1 MSVHGIN
8 SVYALNVQDN
18 KTNYFVKC
26 KYNCRFDFKKNNCSM
41 KNRLWTK
48 DFTLITVANL
58 LMAVAF
64 YFMVPVLPVFLSDN
78 FSATE
83 SQIGLVLSFY
93 TIAALLIRPFAGY
106 ALDVVSRYSIYV
118 VSLLLFSTVFF
129 GYVWA
134 TSILFVLVLRFIH
147 GLTWGSMSTAGS
159 TIAVD
164 LVPQKRRGEGIGI
177 FGLSMTIAMA
187 IGPLI
192 AIAITGDSGYERLF
206 YTAAGFSFFGLVL
219 ALFVRV
225 PKIKPLKRKFK
236 ISSLIEKKALP
247 VSLNVFLVTIPYGGI
262 ISFIALYGRSIGIE
276 SSGLFFLL
284 IAVGIAISRI
294 LSGKSFDRVGPK
306 KICIL
311 GLSLLIVGLTN
322 LALNKTSWGYHSS
335 ALIVG
340 FGFGIIMAT
349 FQAIANHN
357 VEADKRGAA
366 NSTYLTLFDSGIGV
380 GMLLVGYLIQVVGYS
395 GAYILC
401 GVIEVLALIVFIFY
415 TLPRFEKSSY
425 NDYSY

>member
-1 MSVHGIN
+1 
-8 SVYALNVQDN
+8 
-18 KTNYFVKC
+18 
-26 KYNCRFDFKKNNCSM
+26 M
-41 KNRLWTK
+41 KSALWTK
-48 DFTLITVANL
+48 DFTLITLANL
-58 LMAVAF
+58 LMAIAF

-83 SQIGLVLSFY
+83 GQIGLVLSFY

-106 ALDVVSRYSIYV
+106 ALDVIGRYSIYV
-118 VSLLLFSTVFF
+118 GSLLIFSTIFF
-129 GYVWA
+129 GYIWA
-134 TSILFVLVLRFIH
+134 TSILLVLLLRFMH

-192 AIAITGDSGYERLF
+192 AIAITGDSSYTRLF
-206 YTAAGFSFFGLVL
+206 LSAAGFSFLGLVL

-225 PKIKPLKRKFK
+225 PKINTLKKSFK

-247 VSLNVFLVTIPYGGI
+247 VSINMFFVTIPYGGI
-262 ISFIALYGRSIGIE
+262 ISFIALYGRSIGVE
-276 SSGLFFLL
+276 NSGLFFLL
-284 IAVGIAISRI
+284 IAIGIAISRI

-311 GLSLLIVGLTN
+311 GLTLLIGGLLL
-322 LALNKTSWGYHSS
+322 LALNKSFFGYHVS

-349 FQAIANHN
+349 FQAIANHKVKAEN
-357 VEADKRGAA
+357 RGAA
-366 NSTYLTLFDSGIGV
+366 NSTYLTFFDLGIGC
-380 GMLLVGYLIQVVGYS
+380 GMLLVGYLIQLMDYS
-395 GAYILC
+395 GAFILC
-401 GVIEVLALIVFIFY
+401 SVIELLALIVFVFY
-415 TLPRFEKSSY
+415 TFPKFEQLSNK
-425 NDYSY
+425 DFL

>member
-1 MSVHGIN
+1 
-8 SVYALNVQDN
+8 
-18 KTNYFVKC
+18 
-26 KYNCRFDFKKNNCSM
+26 M
-41 KNRLWTK
+41 KHKLWTK
-48 DFTLITVANL
+48 DFTLITMANL
-58 LMAVAF
+58 LMAIAF
-64 YFMVPVLPVFLSDN
+64 YFMVPVLPVFLKDN

-106 ALDVVSRYSIYV
+106 ALDVMGRFGIYV
-118 VSLLLFSTVFF
+118 GSLLVFSAVFF
-129 GYVWA
+129 GYIWA
-134 TSILFVLVLRFIH
+134 TSILFVLVLRFMH

-164 LVPQKRRGEGIGI
+164 LVPEKRRGEGIGV

-192 AIAITGDSGYERLF
+192 AIAITGVSNYERLF
-206 YTAAGFSFFGLVL
+206 YSAAGFSFLGLLL

-225 PKIKPLKRKFK
+225 PKITSVKRKFK
-236 ISSLIEKKALP
+236 MSSLIEKNALP

-262 ISFIALYGRSIGIE
+262 ISFIALYGRSIGID

-294 LSGKSFDRVGPK
+294 LSGKSFDKVGPK

-311 GLSLLIVGLTN
+311 GLGLLIAGLSF
-322 LALNKTSWGYHSS
+322 LAFNKSFFGYHFS

-357 VEADKRGAA
+357 IKAENRGAA
-366 NSTYLTLFDSGIGV
+366 NSTYLTFFDSGIGF
-380 GMLLVGYLIQVVGYS
+380 GMLLVGYLIQVIDYS
-395 GAYILC
+395 GAFILC
-401 GVIEVLALIVFIFY
+401 GIIELLALLVFMFY
-415 TLPRFEKSSY
+415 TLPKFKESSF
-425 NDYSY
+425 NNTL

>member
-1 MSVHGIN
+1 MR
-8 SVYALNVQDN
+8 N
-18 KTNYFVKC
+18 K
-26 KYNCRFDFKKNNCSM
+26 
-41 KNRLWTK
+41 LWTK
-48 DFTLITVANL
+48 DFTLIAMANL
-58 LMAVAF
+58 LMAIAF
-64 YFMVPVLPVFLSDN
+64 YFMVPVLPVFLTDN

-106 ALDVVSRYSIYV
+106 ALDVMGRFSIYV
-118 VSLLLFSTVFF
+118 GSLLVFSAVFF

-134 TSILFVLVLRFIH
+134 TSILFVLMLRFMH
-147 GLTWGSMSTAGS
+147 GLTWGAMSTAGS

-164 LVPQKRRGEGIGI
+164 LVPEKRRGEGIGI

-192 AIAITGDSGYERLF
+192 AIAITGDSNYKRLF
-206 YTAAGFSFFGLVL
+206 YSAAGFSFFGLVL

-225 PKIKPLKRKFK
+225 PKIVSVKRKFK
-236 ISSLIEKKALP
+236 MSSLIEKKALP

-262 ISFIALYGRSIGIE
+262 ISFIALYGRSIGID

-294 LSGKSFDRVGPK
+294 LSGKSFDKVGPK
-306 KICIL
+306 KICIFGL
-311 GLSLLIVGLTN
+311 MLLIAGLSFLTF
-322 LALNKTSWGYHSS
+322 NKSFFGYHFS
-335 ALIVG
+335 ALVLG

-357 VEADKRGAA
+357 IKAEKRGAA
-366 NSTYLTLFDSGIGV
+366 NSTYLTFFDSGIGF
-380 GMLLVGYLIQVVGYS
+380 GMLLVGYLVQVIDYS
-395 GAYILC
+395 GAFMLC
-401 GVIEVLALIVFIFY
+401 GVIELLALIVFVFY
-415 TLPRFEKSSY
+415 TNPNFKESSN
-425 NDYSY
+425 NDSI